1 MDAGSVLSRNEEK
14 AIRAGAQGRESKVK
28 LERSVARSCTA
39 VSVGLQSWPVSWELR
54 GASEGFQKGSGGAV
68 LDGTLW
74 WLCEEPQLR
83 CARPGPVLG
92 LVLILCCGPGDAVL
106 LRLPAPLTPVDT
118 AHRGRPPK
126 WHATKACYP
135 GDTNRTC
142 QHFVE
147 QTQTAKGL
155 AGLGFLQR
163 GAWSGS
169 NFRQDER
176 EPDYLPTP
184 ILGNLGPHMG
194 VCL

>member
-1 MDAGSVLSRNEEK
+1 MRSARTCPGLGSN
-14 AIRAGAQGRESKVK
+14 
-28 LERSVARSCTA
+28 
-39 VSVGLQSWPVSWELR
+39 P
-54 GASEGFQKGSGGAV
+54 
-68 LDGTLW
+68 
-74 WLCEEPQLR
+74 
-83 CARPGPVLG
+83 
-92 LVLILCCGPGDAVL
+92 L
-106 LRLPAPLTPVDT
+106 LRTWRCSPSETACPVNAGGHGSQGPAS
-118 AHRGRPPK
+118 K
-126 WHATKACYP
+126 MACP